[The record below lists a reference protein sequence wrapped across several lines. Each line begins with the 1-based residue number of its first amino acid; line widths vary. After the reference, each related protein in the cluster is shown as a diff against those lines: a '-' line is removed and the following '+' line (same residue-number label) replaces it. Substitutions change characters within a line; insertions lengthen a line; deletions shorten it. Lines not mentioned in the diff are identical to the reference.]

1 MYFSFLFPEKT
12 ALRILVV
19 SNIFPSERWP
29 LESRDL
35 LPCHS
40 EHSCKYHLQRDT
52 CKLESLTLQGSPR
65 GRSGR
70 PAFHL
75 LAPIGE
81 PRQRTCSLFPDGHGA
96 SERHGI
102 YEEQLSCVW
111 LEDTSCETLQ
121 RGWAWSLLRHP
132 RWTAPGFGG
141 SFLVY
146 FCLIK
151 QPWFYRNG
159 IVGSTRDIKNPFYF
173 LIFISSTCTDGIWSL
188 KKQEGSFF
196 IIFFFPLRQLIY
208 YNIKEAWISV
218 HALGPHVFIL
228 KQEPLFMWLLAV
240 KH

>member
-1 MYFSFLFPEKT
+1 MDFSFLFPEKT

-19 SNIFPSERWP
+19 SNICPSERWP

-111 LEDTSCETLQ
+111 LEDTSCETAARMSPIPAEAPQMDCTGLWWELFGLLLFNKAAMVLQ
-121 RGWAWSLLRHP
+121 KWDCGKYKR
-132 RWTAPGFGG
+132 
-141 SFLVY
+141 Y
-146 FCLIK
+146 
-151 QPWFYRNG
+151 
-159 IVGSTRDIKNPFYF
+159 
-173 LIFISSTCTDGIWSL
+173 
-188 KKQEGSFF
+188 
-196 IIFFFPLRQLIY
+196 
-208 YNIKEAWISV
+208 
-218 HALGPHVFIL
+218 
-228 KQEPLFMWLLAV
+228 
-240 KH
+240 